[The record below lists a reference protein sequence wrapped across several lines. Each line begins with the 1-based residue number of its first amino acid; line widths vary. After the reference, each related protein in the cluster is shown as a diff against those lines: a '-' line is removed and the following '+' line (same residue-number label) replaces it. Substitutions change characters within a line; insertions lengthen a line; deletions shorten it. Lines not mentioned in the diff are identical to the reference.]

1 MNRSPLLILACCI
14 LCSFLTKNEKRKI
27 QITGPAQG
35 TTYHITYYAKDCVVI
50 KSQIDSLLAVID
62 HSLSLYKPNS
72 LINQFNQSPA
82 GLVVDEHFI
91 AVTKAAQSIFKKTN
105 GLFDITIGPLTK
117 AWGFGPVKPDSLPTR
132 KTIRSLLPCI
142 DSRLL
147 YWEGKKLKKKKPCV
161 QLDANGIA
169 QGYSVDQL
177 GLLLEQNGISNYLVE
192 LGGEI
197 RVKGKKWPEETKMSV
212 GIEAP
217 DEDLAPVAMKKI
229 VWLNKGALTTSGN
242 YRRYRESGGKHLSHL
257 INPHTGYP
265 FDNELISVTVYA
277 PDAMTADAYD
287 NALMGMGLIQALN
300 FVEKQPG
307 LGAYFIYRQRN
318 GNIADTASRIFRSLL
333 QP

>member
-1 MNRSPLLILACCI
+1 M
-14 LCSFLTKNEKRKI
+14 KKV
-27 QITGPAQG
+27 QINGSAQG
-35 TTYHITYYAKDCVVI
+35 TTYHITYYAKDSLVV
-50 KSQIDSLLAVID
+50 KSQIDSLLSVID
-62 HSLSLYKPNS
+62 HSLSLYQPNS
-72 LINQFNQSPA
+72 LINQFNQSPT
-82 GLVVDEHFI
+82 GLIVGDHFI

-117 AWGFGPVKPDSLPTR
+117 AWGFGPIKPDSLPD
-132 KTIRSLLPCI
+132 KKSIQSLLSCI
-142 DSRLL
+142 DTRLL

-177 GLLLEQNGISNYLVE
+177 SMLLEQNDIHNYLVE

-197 RVKGKKWPEETKMSV
+197 RVNGKKWPEHKKMSV
-212 GIEAP
+212 GIESP
-217 DEDLAPVAMKKI
+217 DEDPAPVTMKKI

-287 NALMGMGLIQALN
+287 NALMGMELSQALN
-300 FVEKQPG
+300 FIEKQPG
-307 LGAYFIYRQRN
+307 LGAYFIYRQKD

>member
-1 MNRSPLLILACCI
+1 MNRMLLPLFIFCI
-14 LCSFLTKNEKRKI
+14 LTFSFSRKEMKKI
-27 QITGPAQG
+27 QINGSAQG
-35 TTYHITYYAKDCVVI
+35 TTYHITYFAKDCVVV

-62 HSLSLYKPNS
+62 HSLSLYQPNS

-82 GLVVDEHFI
+82 GLVIDEHFI
-91 AVTKAAQSIFKKTN
+91 AVTKAAQYIFKKTT

-117 AWGFGPVKPDSLPTR
+117 AWGFGPVKPDNLPD
-132 KTIRSLLPCI
+132 KKAIQSLLPCI

-177 GLLLEQNGISNYLVE
+177 SRLLEQNGISNYLVE

-197 RVKGKKWPEETKMSV
+197 RVKGKKWPEQTKISI

-217 DEDLAPVAMKKI
+217 GEDLAPVTMKKI
-229 VWLNKGALTTSGN
+229 VWLDKGALTTSGN
-242 YRRYRESGGKHLSHL
+242 YRRFRESGGKHLSHL

-287 NALMGMGLIQALN
+287 NALMGMGLRRALD
-300 FVEKQPG
+300 FIEKQPG
-307 LGAYFIYRQRN
+307 LGAYFIYQGKN
-318 GNIADTASRIFRSLL
+318 GNVSDSASRIFRSLL